1 MPTFNCP
8 AGVELFVWA
17 VRFYEEI
24 ESLWTTREA
33 AEARAR
39 KLGDEWSVDR
49 WEVLTGTGKGGAVVP
64 PIEKAVEERVPE

>member
-1 MPTFNCP
+1 MPTFN
-8 AGVELFVWA
+8 FVWA

-33 AEARAR
+33 AEARAGE
-39 KLGDEWSVDR
+39 LGDEWSVDR
-49 WEVLTGTGKGGAVVP
+49 WEVLTGTGRGGGRIHGVVVP